1 MLELRTGP
9 GRRSAE
15 VAATVVRELTAADL
29 VLLEGER
36 GIRPKPIERLRD
48 RHHAM
53 ARLIAEGR
61 KIGEVAAITGMTIS
75 RLSIL
80 QGDPTFAELVEFYRK
95 DVSAA
100 YAELHDHLAGIS
112 LDAVVTLRERLED
125 DPDELST
132 KDLLAIAQLG
142 ADRTGHGPQSSQVV
156 NVNVNLASRLEAAR
170 KRVAD
175 RKLIDITPQE
185 AAE

>member
-1 MLELRTGP
+1 M
-9 GRRSAE
+9 
-15 VAATVVRELTAADL
+15 VAQVVRELTSADL
-29 VLLEGER
+29 ELLRGER
-36 GIRPKPIERLRD
+36 GTQPKPIERLRD
-48 RHHAM
+48 RHHSM
-53 ARLIAEGR
+53 ARLIAEGK

-80 QGDPTFAELVEFYRK
+80 QGDPTFAELVEFYRR
-95 DVSAA
+95 DVNTQ
-100 YAELHDHLAGIS
+100 YAELHEHLAGVS
-112 LDAVVTLRERLED
+112 LDAVVTLRERIED
-125 DPDELST
+125 DPDQLST

-142 ADRTGHGPQSSQVV
+142 ADRTGHGPVSSQNV
-156 NVNVNLASRLEAAR
+156 NVNMNLASRLEAAR